1 VGWRPRVLII
11 VENLPVP
18 FDRRTWAE
26 ATTLQK
32 AGYAVTV
39 ISPKGSGA
47 LETHIELEGVHIYRH
62 PQLIEARGGLGFAL
76 EYASALFYQFALACW
91 IFCRHGFDAI
101 HACNPPDTIFLIGGF
116 FKLVFGKRF
125 VFDHHDINPELYE
138 AKFGR
143 KDFVHG
149 ILCVLERLTF
159 RTADISIAPN
169 LSYRRIAIERGGM
182 PPERVFVVRSGPRLE
197 WLADVPPAEH
207 LRCGRRFLVG
217 YIGVIGDQ
225 EGLDLL
231 IEAVQHLV
239 QERGRTDVHFRIIGD
254 GPALKSMIEL
264 ARHLGVSDYM
274 SFAGRVPDRDVLE
287 TLCTADVCVNPDRV
301 NEMNDK
307 STMNKIMEYMAL
319 GRPIVQF
326 EVAEGRYSALDAS
339 LYAKPNDPVDFADK
353 ILALLDDPDRRR
365 AMGAFGRVRARTVL
379 SWEQEAPRLLKAYAT
394 ILPLDPL
401 ATPPIAH
408 WSTAGRK
415 DA

>member
-1 VGWRPRVLII
+1 MGWRPRVLII

-32 AGYAVTV
+32 AGYAVSV
-39 ISPKGSGA
+39 ISPKGRGA
-47 LETHIELEGVHIYRH
+47 QETHIELEGVHIYRH
-62 PQLIEARGGLGFAL
+62 AQLIEARGGLGFAL
-76 EYASALFYQFALACW
+76 EYASALAYQFALACW

-116 FKLVFGKRF
+116 FKLIFGKKF

-149 ILCVLERLTF
+149 LLCVLERLTF

-182 PPERVFVVRSGPRLE
+182 PAERVFVVRSGPRLE
-197 WLADVPPAEH
+197 WLADVPPVEH

-231 IEAVQHLV
+231 IEAVRYLV
-239 QERGRTDVHFRIIGD
+239 QERGRTDVHFRIVGD

-264 ARHLGVSDYM
+264 AKHLGVSDYM

-353 ILALLDDPDRRR
+353 ILALLDDPDRRQV
-365 AMGAFGRVRARTVL
+365 MGEFGRVRARTVL
-379 SWEQEAPRLLKAYAT
+379 SWEQEAPRLLQAYAT
-394 ILPLDPL
+394 ILPLEPL
-401 ATPPIAH
+401 ATSAVEQ

>member
-1 VGWRPRVLII
+1 VSWRPRVLII

-39 ISPKGSGA
+39 ICPKGAGA
-47 LETHIELEGVHIYRH
+47 QETHVELEGVRIYRH
-62 PQLIEARGGLGFAL
+62 PQLIEARGGFGFVL
-76 EYASALFYQFALACW
+76 EYASALFYQLALACW
-91 IFCRHGFDAI
+91 VFCRHGFDAI

-116 FKLVFGKRF
+116 FKLIFGKKF

-149 ILCVLERLTF
+149 ILCGLERLSF
-159 RTADISIAPN
+159 RAADISLAPN

-182 PPERVFVVRSGPRLE
+182 PSERVFVVRSGPRLE

-207 LRCGRRFLVG
+207 LRRGRRFLVG

-231 IEAVQHLV
+231 IEAVRHLV
-239 QERGRTDVHFRIIGD
+239 QERGRTDVQFRIVGD
-254 GPALKSMIEL
+254 GPALKSMMEL
-264 ARHLGVSDYM
+264 AKHLGVSDYM
-274 SFAGRVPDRDVLE
+274 SFPGRVPDRDVLE

-307 STMNKIMEYMAL
+307 STMNKIMEYMAM

-326 EVAEGRYSALDAS
+326 DVAEGRYSALDAS

-353 ILALLDDPDRRR
+353 ILALLDDPDRRQ
-365 AMGAFGRVRARTVL
+365 AMGEFGRVRARTVL

-401 ATPPIAH
+401 ATPPIEQ

>member
-39 ISPKGSGA
+39 IGPKGPGA

-116 FKLVFGKRF
+116 FKLVFGKKF

-143 KDFVHG
+143 KNFVHG

-182 PPERVFVVRSGPRLE
+182 PTERVFVVRSGPRLE
-197 WLADVPPAEH
+197 WLADVPPVER
-207 LRCGRRFLVG
+207 LRCGRRYLVG

-231 IEAVQHLV
+231 IEAVRHLV

-264 ARHLGVSDYM
+264 AKHVGVSDYM
-274 SFAGRVPDRDVLE
+274 SFAGRVPDRDVLD

-307 STMNKIMEYMAL
+307 STMNKIMEYMAM

-326 EVAEGRYSALDAS
+326 DVAEGRYSALDAS

-353 ILALLDDPDRRR
+353 ILTLLDDPDRRH
-365 AMGAFGRVRARTVL
+365 AMGEFGRVRARTVL

-401 ATPPIAH
+401 ATPPIEH